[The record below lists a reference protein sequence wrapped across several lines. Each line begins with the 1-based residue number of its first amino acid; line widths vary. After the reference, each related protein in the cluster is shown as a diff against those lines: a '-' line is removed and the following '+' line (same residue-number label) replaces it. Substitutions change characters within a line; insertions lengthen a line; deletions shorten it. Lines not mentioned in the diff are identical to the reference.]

1 LLMDAE
7 GQVWLRRRPPRGL
20 LGGMLEI
27 PGTSWREAVWPEAEA
42 LRQAPIALDWQI
54 VAGEAR
60 HVFTHFALTMRLYQ
74 ARLPKHAK
82 RPDGEWL
89 MPAEAAHAL
98 PSVMRKL
105 LVLAGISDGPHSA

>member
-1 LLMDAE
+1 MDAQ

-27 PGTSWREAVWPEAEA
+27 PGTSWREAGWTEAEA
-42 LRQAPIALDWQI
+42 LAEAPVALDWQP

-60 HVFTHFALTMRLYQ
+60 HVFTHFALTMQLYR
-74 ARLPKHAK
+74 ARLPARAK
-82 RPDGEWL
+82 RPEGEWL
-89 MPAEAAHAL
+89 TPAKAAHAL

-105 LVLAGISDGPHSA
+105 LVLAGLS